1 MAVKEARTP
10 IIRRWRK
17 NMEMGDSPEDRA
29 YVDMLATLSEGSV
42 RRNFNPYTDIDW
54 DSPEF
59 AVIPDDD
66 PRWIL
71 PGTDPIGRPSVVPVA
86 AASSGRSRSGCGARP
101 TSPRSVC
108 TSSRS

>member
-42 RRNFNPYTDIDW
+42 RRNFNT
-54 DSPEF
+54 
-59 AVIPDDD
+59 
-66 PRWIL
+66 
-71 PGTDPIGRPSVVPVA
+71 
-86 AASSGRSRSGCGARP
+86 
-101 TSPRSVC
+101 
-108 TSSRS
+108 